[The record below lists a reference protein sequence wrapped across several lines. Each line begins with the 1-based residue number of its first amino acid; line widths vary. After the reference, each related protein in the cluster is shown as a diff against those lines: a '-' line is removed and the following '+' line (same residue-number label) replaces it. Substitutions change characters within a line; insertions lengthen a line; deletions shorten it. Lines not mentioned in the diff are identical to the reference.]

1 MSQTSQI
8 EARTIELAK
17 ISETEEDVFL
27 LKQHVKEVIEGAAF
41 RGSHRSG
48 QFLQYIVDQAIA
60 GHTES
65 LKERIIGIEL
75 FGRAPSYDTGDD
87 AIVRVTASDVRKRL
101 LQHYGRY
108 GDTSEFRISLPL
120 GSYFP
125 EISRDP
131 VQEVRP
137 ASAEVIQPASEDIQP
152 YAPHAQLA
160 VAAISPEAKEA
171 ESAPL
176 ATVDLETHETPK
188 QSGRKWLAICLALTL
203 VNLAVWGIFWNHFTH
218 KARAAASILPWSVF
232 LTSPRALHLITSDPD
247 MAEIQGYTGQQLSVS
262 DYANHNYVPHPDK
275 LTPEIYGIYQ
285 ILVHG
290 NKTSLV
296 DTPIAVNLAELAQSG
311 AKRIELQTAR
321 SLQLSN
327 LQNDDNFVLLG
338 SPLSNPWT
346 AFFSDQLDFR
356 FVFDKD
362 SGQEIIR
369 NLHPRAHEQTQYVP
383 TALGWATGQS
393 YAIVALVRNPDQ
405 NGQVLLIGGANAEGT
420 EAAGK
425 LVTDLPRLSNV
436 LRSCGISPSGP
447 QQHFELLLRLNT
459 MAGSSTNTNIEA
471 CHILPETSTH

>member
-1 MSQTSQI
+1 MSQNSQI

-17 ISETEEDVFL
+17 ISETEEDIFL
-27 LKQHVKEVIEGAAF
+27 LQKHVKEVIEGAAF
-41 RGSHRSG
+41 KGSHRSG

-60 GHTES
+60 GHFES
-65 LKERIIGIEL
+65 LKERVIGIEL

-108 GDTSEFRISLPL
+108 GGISEFRISLPL

-131 VQEVRP
+131 LPEVSP
-137 ASAEVIQPASEDIQP
+137 ASVGGTHQASED
-152 YAPHAQLA
+152 AQHHIVTPQSEVAIIPPEPA
-160 VAAISPEAKEA
+160 VAASIIAH
-171 ESAPL
+171 
-176 ATVDLETHETPK
+176 TETHETSK
-188 QSGRKWLAICLALTL
+188 QGGHRWLVICLVLTL
-203 VNLAVWGIFWNHFTH
+203 VNVALWGVFWNHFTH
-218 KARAAASILPWSVF
+218 KAGPAASVLPWSVF
-232 LTSPRALHLITSDPD
+232 LTTPRALHLIISDPD
-247 MAEIQGYTGQQLSVS
+247 MAEIQGYTRQQLSVS
-262 DYANHNYVPHPDK
+262 DYANHNYIPPPDK
-275 LTPEIYGIYQ
+275 LTPEIYRICQ
-285 ILVHG
+285 LLLRG

-296 DTPIAVNLAELAQSG
+296 DTPIAVNVAELAQSG

-321 SLQLSN
+321 SVQLSN
-327 LQNDDNFVLLG
+327 LQTDDNFILLG

-362 SGQEIIR
+362 SGQEIVR
-369 NLHPRAHEQTQYVP
+369 NVHPREHEQTQYVP

-436 LRSCGISPSGP
+436 LQSCGIPPSGP
-447 QQHFELLLRLNT
+447 LQHFELLLRLNM
-459 MAGSSTNTNIEA
+459 MAGSPTNTNVEA
-471 CHILPETSTH
+471 CHILPGTSIH

>member
-131 VQEVRP
+131 VQDVRP
-137 ASAEVIQPASEDIQP
+137 DSTGVMQPPSQDAQAHTALAQPPIAAIAPEAEV
-152 YAPHAQLA
+152 APS
-160 VAAISPEAKEA
+160 AIVR
-171 ESAPL
+171 L
-176 ATVDLETHETPK
+176 ETPK
-188 QSGRKWLAICLALTL
+188 QSGRRWLAICLAITL
-203 VNLAVWGIFWNHFTH
+203 VNLALWGFFWNHFTH
-218 KARAAASILPWSVF
+218 KAREAASVLPWSVF
-232 LTSPRALHLITSDPD
+232 LTSPRALHLIISDPD
-247 MAEIQGYTGQQLSVS
+247 MAEIEGYTRQQISIS
-262 DYANHNYVPHPDK
+262 DYANHHYILPQDK
-275 LTPEIYGIYQ
+275 LTPETYRISQ
-285 ILVHG
+285 ILLRGNG

-296 DTPIAVNLAELAQSG
+296 DTPIAINLAQLAQAG

-321 SLQLSN
+321 SVQLSN
-327 LQNDDNFVLLG
+327 LQTDDNFILLG
-338 SPLSNPWT
+338 SPLSNPW
-346 AFFSDQLDFR
+346 AGFFSDQLDFR

-362 SGQEIIR
+362 SGEIIR
-369 NLHPRAHEQTQYVP
+369 NIHPREHEQTQYVP

-393 YAIVALVRNPDQ
+393 YAIVALVRNQDQ

-436 LRSCGISPSGP
+436 LQNCGIRPSGP
-447 QQHFELLLRLNT
+447 LQHFEILLRLNM
-459 MAGSSTNTNIEA
+459 MAGSPTNTNIEA
-471 CHILPETSTH
+471 CHILSETSTH

>member
-17 ISETEEDVFL
+17 ISETEEDIFL

-131 VQEVRP
+131 LQEVRP
-137 ASAEVIQPASEDIQP
+137 TSVEIAQPASADAQAHTALVQP
-152 YAPHAQLA
+152 PI
-160 VAAISPEAKEA
+160 AAISPETEVAP
-171 ESAPL
+171 SAIVL
-176 ATVDLETHETPK
+176 LETPK
-188 QSGRKWLAICLALTL
+188 QSGHRWLVICLALTL
-203 VNLAVWGIFWNHFTH
+203 VNLALWGVFWNHFTH
-218 KARAAASILPWSVF
+218 KAREAASVLPWSVF
-232 LTSPRALHLITSDPD
+232 LTSPRALHLIISDPD
-247 MAEIQGYTGQQLSVS
+247 MAEIEGYTRQQISVS
-262 DYANHNYVPHPDK
+262 DYANHNYIPHPDK
-275 LTPEIYGIYQ
+275 LTPETYRISQ
-285 ILVHG
+285 ILLLG
-290 NKTSLV
+290 KKTSLV
-296 DTPIAVNLAELAQSG
+296 DTPIAVNLAQLAQSG

-321 SLQLSN
+321 SVQLSN
-327 LQNDDNFVLLG
+327 LQTDDNFILLG
-338 SPLSNPWT
+338 SPLSNPW
-346 AFFSDQLDFR
+346 AGFFSDQLDFR

-362 SGQEIIR
+362 SGEIIR
-369 NLHPRAHEQTQYVP
+369 NLHPREHEQTQYVP

-425 LVTDLPRLSNV
+425 LITDLPRLSNV
-436 LRSCGISPSGP
+436 LQSCGIRPSGP
-447 QQHFELLLRLNT
+447 LQHFEILLRLNM
-459 MAGSSTNTNIEA
+459 MAGSPTNTNIEA

>member
-1 MSQTSQI
+1 MSQNSQI

-17 ISETEEDVFL
+17 ISGTEEDIFL
-27 LKQHVKEVIEGAAF
+27 LQQHVKEVIEGAAF
-41 RGSHRSG
+41 KGSHRSG
-48 QFLQYIVDQAIA
+48 QFLQYIVDRAIA
-60 GHTES
+60 GHFES

-108 GDTSEFRISLPL
+108 GGISEFRISLPL

-131 VQEVRP
+131 LQEVRP
-137 ASAEVIQPASEDIQP
+137 ASMETAHPVSEDAQHQTVTTQP
-152 YAPHAQLA
+152 EIAAIPPEPE
-160 VAAISPEAKEA
+160 VAASTIPRPETSE
-171 ESAPL
+171 PL
-176 ATVDLETHETPK
+176 K
-188 QSGRKWLAICLALTL
+188 QRRRRWLVICLVFTL
-203 VNLAVWGIFWNHFTH
+203 VNLVLCGIFWNHFTH
-218 KARAAASILPWSVF
+218 KAGAASSILPWSVF
-232 LTSPRALHLITSDPD
+232 LTTPRALHLIISDPD
-247 MAEIQGYTGQQLSVS
+247 MAEIQGYTGQQISVS
-262 DYANHNYVPHPDK
+262 DYANHNYIPHPDK
-275 LTPEIYGIYQ
+275 LAPEVYRICQ
-285 ILVHG
+285 ILLRG

-296 DTPIAVNLAELAQSG
+296 DTPIAVNIAELVQSS

-321 SLQLSN
+321 SVQLSN
-327 LQNDDNFVLLG
+327 LQTDDNFVLLG

-369 NLHPRAHEQTQYVP
+369 NVHPREHEQMQYVP

-425 LVTDLPRLSNV
+425 LVTDLPRLSKV
-436 LRSCGISPSGP
+436 LQDCGIPPSGSL
-447 QQHFELLLRLNT
+447 QHFELLLRLNM
-459 MAGSSTNTNIEA
+459 MAGSPTNTNVEV
-471 CHILPETSTH
+471 CHILPGTSIH